1 MLLIINSIRFYCRSF
16 SMEILNISA
25 ECFPIAKVG
34 GLADVVGALPKYQ
47 KKIGVVS
54 KVVMPFYDNGFF
66 KGKSFDKEHVGHLKL
81 GKLHY
86 DFEILTPQE
95 PFEFPVYLVNIP
107 GLFDRPEVYSYE
119 DDVERFLAFQL
130 AVLDWMLSL
139 DQKPSIVHAHDH
151 QTGFL
156 AFLMSHASAYESL
169 KEIPT
174 VFTIHNAQYQGQFGY
189 DKLRYFPEFDL
200 KKMGFIDW
208 DGAINP
214 LATAIKCSW
223 RVTTVSPGYLK
234 ELKSNANGLEELIT
248 QESEK
253 FSGILNGIDTKVW
266 NPEADEYLVKNYSYK
281 EKK

>member
-1 MLLIINSIRFYCRSF
+1 
-16 SMEILNISA
+16 MEILNVSA
-25 ECFPIAKVG
+25 ECFPLAKVG

-47 KKIGVVS
+47 QKEGVLS
-54 KVVMPFYDNGFF
+54 KVIMPLYGNDFMKNLQLNLEYKN
-66 KGKSFDKEHVGHLKL
+66 HLKL

-86 DFEILTPQE
+86 DFKIFTPE
-95 PFEFPVYLVNIP
+95 ESFGFPVFLVQIP
-107 GLFDRPEVYSYE
+107 GLFDRPEIYSYE

-130 AVLDWMLSL
+130 AVLDWLLSL
-139 DQKPSIVHAHDH
+139 EKKPSIVHSHDH
-151 QTGFL
+151 QTGFIS
-156 AFLMSHASAYESL
+156 FLMSHAKGYESL

-200 KKMGFIDW
+200 KKMGLIDW

-223 RVTTVSPGYLK
+223 RVTTVSPGYLE
-234 ELKSNANGLEELIT
+234 ELKSNANGLEQLID

-253 FSGILNGIDTKVW
+253 FSGILNGIDTRVW
-266 NPEADEYLVKNYSYK
+266 NPETDKHLVKNYSNK
-281 EKK
+281 ASK